1 MVVRPPS
8 KTTFSLQTAHVYSCE
23 LHFHV
28 NSRVLVDHRC
38 APRLRP
44 VSHWAWLPSRV
55 TRADEAMSACGR
67 KSQWSISVEFF
78 ARKLDLE
85 VDLETGP
92 VQKDSKTP
100 LLASFMV

>member
-1 MVVRPPS
+1 
-8 KTTFSLQTAHVYSCE
+8 
-23 LHFHV
+23 
-28 NSRVLVDHRC
+28 
-38 APRLRP
+38 
-44 VSHWAWLPSRV
+44 
-55 TRADEAMSACGR
+55 MSACGR

-100 LLASFMV
+100 LLASFMVEVYILVVAVANHGPVSESLG